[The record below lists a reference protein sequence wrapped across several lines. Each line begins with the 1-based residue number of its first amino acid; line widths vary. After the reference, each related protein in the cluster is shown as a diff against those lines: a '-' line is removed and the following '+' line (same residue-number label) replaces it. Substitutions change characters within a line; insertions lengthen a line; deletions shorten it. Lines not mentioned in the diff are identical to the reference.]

1 MCQNTQTRLFS
12 LIRAATLGLSLTLA
26 VGFTQAAEL
35 SADLQAKVTKYQ
47 KQLVEWAA
55 HPLMLSATREANAKG
70 GFLPGMTNAKW
81 NDLDDKDP
89 VVLSTLNSPAGQ
101 QIQKW
106 EADKNL
112 NKLFL
117 RDQKANVIAGSSKT
131 LLFNNGSRA
140 AAIQALKG
148 QAWMDTEIKPD
159 PTTQIKSVQVSA
171 PVLDAGKA
179 IGILHGSV
187 TAE

>member
-1 MCQNTQTRLFS
+1 MISSQAPRYFQFA
-12 LIRAATLGLSLTLA
+12 RAATLGLCLA
-26 VGFTQAAEL
+26 FGTHLAQAAEL
-35 SADLQAKVTKYQ
+35 PAALQAKVVKYQ

-55 HPLMLSATREANAKG
+55 NPLVISATKEANAKG
-70 GFLPGMTNAKW
+70 GVLPGMTNAKW

-89 VVLSTLNSPAGQ
+89 AVLTTLNSPVGQ
-101 QIQKW
+101 QIHKW
-106 EADKNL
+106 EEDKNL

-131 LLFNNGSRA
+131 LLFNNASRP

-148 QAWMDTEIKPD
+148 QAWADTEVKPD
-159 PTTQIKSVQVSA
+159 PTTQIKSVQVST
-171 PVLDAGKA
+171 PVLDGGRA

>member
-1 MCQNTQTRLFS
+1 MTLSQTPRFFQLA
-12 LIRAATLGLSLTLA
+12 RATTLGLCIALGASLA
-26 VGFTQAAEL
+26 QAAEL
-35 SADLQAKVTKYQ
+35 PAALQAKVTKYQ

-55 HPLMLSATREANAKG
+55 NPLMVSATKEANAKG

-89 VVLSTLNSPAGQ
+89 AVLSTLNSPAGQ
-101 QIQKW
+101 QIHKW
-106 EADKNL
+106 EEDKNL

-131 LLFNNGSRA
+131 LLFNNASRP
-140 AAIQALKG
+140 AAINALKG
-148 QAWMDTEIKPD
+148 QAWADTEIKPD

-171 PVLDAGKA
+171 PVLDGGKP

>member
-1 MCQNTQTRLFS
+1 MCIALGTS
-12 LIRAATLGLSLTLA
+12 LAQG
-26 VGFTQAAEL
+26 AEL
-35 SADLQAKVTKYQ
+35 PAALQAKVTKYQ

-55 HPLMLSATREANAKG
+55 NPLMISATKEANAKG

-89 VVLSTLNSPAGQ
+89 AVLSTLNSPAGL
-101 QIQKW
+101 QIRKW
-106 EADKNL
+106 EEDKNL

-131 LLFNNGSRA
+131 LLFNNASRPA
-140 AAIQALKG
+140 SSNALKG
-148 QAWMDTEIKPD
+148 QAWADTEIKPD

-171 PVLDAGKA
+171 PVLDGGKT

>member
-1 MCQNTQTRLFS
+1 MRKT
-12 LIRAATLGLSLTLA
+12 ALGLGLA
-26 VGFTQAAEL
+26 LSVGLVHTAEL
-35 SADLQAKVTKYQ
+35 TADLQAKVSKYQ

-131 LLFNNGSRA
+131 LLFNNGSRPA
-140 AAIQALKG
+140 AVQALKG
-148 QAWMDTEIKPD
+148 QAWMDNEIKPD
-159 PTTQIKSVQVSA
+159 PTTQIKSVQISA
-171 PVLDAGKA
+171 PILDGGKA